1 MCFFG
6 DILSWFLEAWQ
17 LNQFTMPATY
27 LFILPSVQRS
37 GVYGVLLPLSHLGE
51 HTDRFVSQYSA
62 FTYTDVNSTAAGG
75 IIDSGSE
82 TIQGQ
87 TLTY

>member
-1 MCFFG
+1 MCFLR

-17 LNQFTMPATY
+17 LNQFTTPATY
-27 LFILPSVQRS
+27 LFFSSSVERS
-37 GVYGVLLPLSHLGE
+37 GVDSVLFPRSYLGE
-51 HTDRFVSQYSA
+51 YTDRFVSPYST